1 MSHFNTN
8 DYYNNNPGAQRVALI
23 IVCLSSFLN
32 PLILS
37 SVMVAIPAMANDL
50 KADAVL
56 VGWIPTAF
64 LLTTVVLMLPFGKL
78 SDMYGRKR
86 IYICGVITLSIASL
100 LAAMSPN
107 IYWLIGCRVLQG
119 VGAAQTM
126 GTGMAIITGVF
137 PREKRGTALG
147 YAATTLYIG
156 LTTGPLLGGF
166 FTDHFGWRSV
176 FLFHLPFAVSVGF
189 LTVWK
194 LKGDWK
200 SEVKPIFDWVGALT
214 FAGWAIAVL
223 FGLSA
228 MPSWQG
234 VITLLIALCF
244 GVLFIYHQ
252 SRIENPL
259 VRVKAVRAN
268 RVFSYSLISAFLL
281 YSATFPITFLLSLY
295 LQYIKGAS
303 PTLAGQMLIVQAVI
317 MACLSP
323 ITGRLSDRYEPRLLT
338 TFGCMCVA
346 TGFALLLRIGFD
358 TPNYYVVVSQMC
370 FGLGFGFFTTP
381 NNNAALGSLTT
392 AGLGIASAILNLSR
406 TLGNMIGMGV
416 VMMII
421 AIMLGDALIEPSNY
435 DQLLSAIRTAITL
448 SFFYSLIA
456 AYYSYS
462 RGNVR

>member
-1 MSHFNTN
+1 
-8 DYYNNNPGAQRVALI
+8 
-23 IVCLSSFLN
+23 
-32 PLILS
+32 
-37 SVMVAIPAMANDL
+37 MVAIPAIANDL
-50 KADAVL
+50 QADAVL

-86 IYICGVITLSIASL
+86 IYISGVITLSVASV
-100 LAAMSPN
+100 LAAISPN
-107 IYWLIGCRVLQG
+107 IYWLIAARVLQG

-137 PREKRGTALG
+137 PRESRGAALG
-147 YAATTLYIG
+147 MAATTLYIG
-156 LTTGPLLGGF
+156 LTSGPLLGGF
-166 FTDHFGWRSV
+166 FTQTFGWRSV
-176 FLFHLPFAVSVGF
+176 FLFHLPFAAAVAVMT
-189 LTVWK
+189 LWK

-200 SEVKPIFDWVGALT
+200 SEEKPVFDWVGSVT

-223 FGLSA
+223 LGLSA

-234 VITLLIALCF
+234 GFTLLVALCF
-244 GVLFIYHQ
+244 GVLFFYHQ
-252 SRIENPL
+252 SRVEHPL
-259 VRVKAVRAN
+259 VRVTAVRAN

-295 LQYIKGAS
+295 LQYIKGLP
-303 PTLAGQMLIVQAVI
+303 PTTAGQLLIVQAVI

-323 ITGRLSDRYEPRLLT
+323 ITGKLSDRYEPRLLT
-338 TFGCMCVA
+338 TFGCICVA
-346 TGFALLLRIGFD
+346 TGFALLLRVGFD
-358 TPNYYVVVSQMC
+358 TPTYYVPLSQAL

-381 NNNAALGSLTT
+381 NNNAALGSLTR

-421 AIMLGDALIEPSNY
+421 AIMLGDAVIEPSNY
-435 DQLLSAIRTAITL
+435 DQLLRAIRTAIGL
-448 SFFYSLIA
+448 SFCYSLVA
-456 AYYSYS
+456 AYYSFS
-462 RGNVR
+462 RGKVQRDL

>member
-1 MSHFNTN
+1 
-8 DYYNNNPGAQRVALI
+8 
-23 IVCLSSFLN
+23 
-32 PLILS
+32 
-37 SVMVAIPAMANDL
+37 MVAIPAMADDL
-50 KADAVL
+50 QADAVL
-56 VGWIPTAF
+56 VSWIPTSF

-86 IYICGVITLSIASL
+86 IYITGVITLSIASL

-107 IYWLIGCRVLQG
+107 IYWLIACRVLQG

-137 PREKRGTALG
+137 PKETRGAALG

-166 FTDHFGWRSV
+166 FTDNFGWRSV
-176 FLFHLPFAVSVGF
+176 FLFHLPFAITVAV
-189 LTVWK
+189 LTLWK

-214 FAGWAIAVL
+214 FAGWAITVL
-223 FGLSA
+223 LGLSA
-228 MPSWQG
+228 MPSWNG
-234 VITLLIALCF
+234 VALLLVSLCLGIIF
-244 GVLFIYHQ
+244 FYHQ
-252 SRIENPL
+252 SRVESPL
-259 VRVKAVRAN
+259 VRVTAVRAN

-295 LQYIKGAS
+295 LQYIKGVS
-303 PTLAGQMLIVQAVI
+303 PTIAGQMLIVQAVM

-323 ITGRLSDRYEPRLLT
+323 ITGKLSDRYEPRLLT
-338 TFGCMCVA
+338 TFGCFCVA
-346 TGFALLLRIGFD
+346 VGFALLLRIGFD
-358 TPNYYVVVSQMC
+358 TPNYYVVVSQIC

-381 NNNAALGSLTT
+381 NNNAALGSLTK

-421 AIMLGDALIEPSNY
+421 AIVLGDALIEPSNY
-435 DQLLSAIRTAITL
+435 DQLLVAIRIAIAL
-448 SFFYSLIA
+448 SFCYSLIA
-456 AYYSYS
+456 AYYAYS
-462 RGNVR
+462 RGKVR

>member
-1 MSHFNTN
+1 ML
-8 DYYNNNPGAQRVALI
+8 V
-23 IVCLSSFLN
+23 VCLSSFLN

-50 KADAVL
+50 QADAVL
-56 VGWIPTAF
+56 VSWIPTSF

-86 IYICGVITLSIASL
+86 IYICGVITLSVASL

-107 IYWLIGCRVLQG
+107 IYWLIACRVLQG

-137 PREKRGTALG
+137 PKEKRGAALG

-166 FTDHFGWRSV
+166 FTEHFGWRSV
-176 FLFHLPFAVSVGF
+176 FLFHLPFAVLVGI
-189 LTVWK
+189 LTLWK

-214 FAGWAIAVL
+214 FAAWAIAML
-223 FGLSA
+223 LGLSA

-234 VITLLIALCF
+234 GITLLIALCF
-244 GVLFIYHQ
+244 GILFFYHQ

-259 VRVKAVRAN
+259 VRVTAIRAN

-295 LQYIKGAS
+295 LQYIKGIS
-303 PTLAGQMLIVQAVI
+303 PIMAGQILIVQAVI

-338 TFGCMCVA
+338 TFGCICVGV
-346 TGFALLLRIGFD
+346 GFSLLLRIGFD
-358 TPNYYVVVSQMC
+358 TPNYYVVISQML

-381 NNNAALGSLTT
+381 NNNAALGSLNK

-421 AIMLGDALIEPSNY
+421 AIFLGDEIIGPDNY
-435 DQLLSAIRTAITL
+435 DKLLSAIHAAIML
-448 SFFYSLIA
+448 SLCYSIIAGFYSF
-456 AYYSYS
+456 S
-462 RGNVR
+462 RGKVTR